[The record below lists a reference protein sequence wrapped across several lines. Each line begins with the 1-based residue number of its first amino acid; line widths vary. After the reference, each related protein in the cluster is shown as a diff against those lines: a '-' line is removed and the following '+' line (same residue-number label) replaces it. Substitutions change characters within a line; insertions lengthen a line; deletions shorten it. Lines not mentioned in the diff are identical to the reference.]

1 MTDQPQR
8 TRRAR
13 GIAALD
19 DLLSTTEAL
28 LVERGYHGLSMR
40 DIAQA
45 AGVNLGSVYYY
56 SRSKEDLIR
65 LAIERRIAPIN
76 AERVR
81 RFRMIEAA
89 PPADHSVALR
99 AVLGA
104 FIEPALTIAGAKSE
118 EDARRTRAVHTR
130 IHRDAAPEIVNMVYA
145 LYGEAGATLLRL
157 ARRFTPHL
165 TDEAF
170 HWRIMCVLG
179 TARFAT
185 VREPWVVAMA
195 QGAFAGDNAVEGA
208 RQLVAMLHAGLMAP
222 SPD

>member
-1 MTDQPQR
+1 MSEQPQR
-8 TRRAR
+8 KRRAK
-13 GIAALD
+13 GMAALD
-19 DLLSTTEAL
+19 DLLSTTESL
-28 LVERGYHGLSMR
+28 LVERGYHGISMR

-56 SRSKEDLIR
+56 SQSKEDLIR

-81 RFRMIEAA
+81 RFREIEAD
-89 PPADHSVALR
+89 PPASVSEALR
-99 AVLGA
+99 AVLRA
-104 FIEPALTIAGAKSE
+104 FVEPALTVAGAESE
-118 EDARRTRAVHTR
+118 EDATRTRAVHTR
-130 IHRDAAPEIVNMVYA
+130 IHRDAAPEIVKMVYE
-145 LYGEAGATLLRL
+145 LYGEAGAMLLGL

-185 VREPWVVAMA
+185 VGEPWVVAMSH
-195 QGAFAGDNAVEGA
+195 GLFAGEDAQEGT
-208 RQLVAMLHAGLMAP
+208 RELVTMLHAGLMAP
-222 SPD
+222 VSD

>member
-1 MTDQPQR
+1 MTEKPQKM
-8 TRRAR
+8 RRAR

-56 SRSKEDLIR
+56 SPSKEGLIR

-81 RFRMIEAA
+81 RFRAIEQS
-89 PPADHSVALR
+89 PPADIAEALR
-99 AVLGA
+99 DVLRA
-104 FIEPALTIAGAKSE
+104 FIEPALTVAGAESE
-118 EDARRTRAVHTR
+118 EDARLARAVHTR
-130 IHRDAAPEIVNMVYA
+130 IHRDAAPEIVKMVYD
-145 LYGEAGATLLRL
+145 LYSEAGAMLMRL

-165 TDEAF
+165 SADAF

-185 VREPWVVAMA
+185 VREPWVVMMA
-195 QGAFAGDNAVEGA
+195 QGAFEGDDAEEGA
-208 RQLVAMLHAGLMAP
+208 RQLVTMLHAGLMA
-222 SPD
+222 